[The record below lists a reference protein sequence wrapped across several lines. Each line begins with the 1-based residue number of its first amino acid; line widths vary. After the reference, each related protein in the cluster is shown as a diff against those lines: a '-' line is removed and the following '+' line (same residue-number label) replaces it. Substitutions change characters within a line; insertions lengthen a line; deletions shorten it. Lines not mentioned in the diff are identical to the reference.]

1 MAMTHLSVGDELQCV
16 AWLERAAG
24 AAVSVASGSMTRRL
38 EMWRGAH
45 AAARNDLGGTVAHFE
60 RAAELAG
67 LKNLGGRCQALSTMA
82 FECARIGVTTGEQA
96 ALEKAKLAATETLA
110 TVDSMSGQLP
120 WESEA
125 HAALALVAQA
135 TGDLKTAAVEARAC
149 LQLDGETF
157 LEQYLHAL
165 WAAGRI
171 LIVNNEPEAASLSA
185 EVIAALGFV
194 DMSISDP
201 DFKLRWFALPMVREL
216 AEIVGYESSTAE
228 ESESTELTDE
238 DLVLL
243 RDMASGSLAP
253 PETGGVDVLL
263 AKLGVASQ
271 AEALEYAIKAGVSWQ

>member
-1 MAMTHLSVGDELQCV
+1 
-16 AWLERAAG
+16 
-24 AAVSVASGSMTRRL
+24 
-38 EMWRGAH
+38 
-45 AAARNDLGGTVAHFE
+45 
-60 RAAELAG
+60 LAG

-96 ALEKAKLAATETLA
+96 ALEKAQLAATETLA

-135 TGDLKTAAVEARAC
+135 TGDLRTAAVEARAC

-253 PETGGVDVLL
+253 QETGGVDVLL